1 MNEKLARI
9 FVIVLLLGGSIAI
22 GISWWSDQAGV
33 ITLHARM
40 PEEGGWTPTDLT
52 VEAGQP
58 LHLRLTSDDVIH
70 SFAIGQSDQP
80 AVDIKPGEMTELT
93 LTFDQPGTYTFYCTR
108 WCGANHW
115 RMRGTIVVTGEE
127 TKQVASA
134 PLYVQLGLDI
144 DAAHEAQVIPDE
156 QPSAQRGAEIFAQ
169 FPIPNSQT
177 YQSLDYYRSH
187 SPEQVWQK
195 MREDEML
202 ASYTDQQLWDA
213 VAFIWQSNTTQEALS
228 EAEELYATNC
238 AACHG
243 VSGAGDGVFSG
254 EQAPGTGETH
264 DSPTGHE
271 IVHATDFTDPHHIL
285 STSPAALQ
293 GKLIRGGMGTGMP
306 MWGVIFTEEQ
316 TWSLVSYLYSFQFE
330 EAR

>member
-22 GISWWSDQAGV
+22 GISWWSDQVDV

-40 PEEGGWTPTDLT
+40 PEEGGWPPADLT
-52 VEAGQP
+52 IEAGQP
-58 LHLRLTSDDVIH
+58 LHLHLTSDDVIH

-80 AVDIKPGEMTELT
+80 AVDIKPGEMTKL
-93 LTFDQPGTYTFYCTR
+93 TFYCTR

-115 RMRGTIVVTGEE
+115 RMRGTIIVTGEE
-127 TKQVASA
+127 VEQADES
-134 PLYVQLGLDI
+134 PLYLELGLDI
-144 DAAHEAQVIPDE
+144 DAVHEAQVVPDE
-156 QPSAQRGAEIFAQ
+156 KPSVQRGKETFAQ
-169 FPIPNSQT
+169 FPILNAQT

-187 SPEQVWQK
+187 SPEQVWQE
-195 MREDEML
+195 MRGDEML
-202 ASYTDQQLWDA
+202 TSHTDQ
-213 VAFIWQSNTTQEALS
+213 
-228 EAEELYATNC
+228 AEELYAENC

-254 EQAPGTGETH
+254 EQVPVTGESH
-264 DSPTGHE
+264 DSQTGHE
-271 IVHATDFTDPHHIL
+271 IVHATDFTDPYHIL
-285 STSPAALQ
+285 STSPAASQ

-306 MWGVIFTEEQ
+306 MWGVISTEEQ

-330 EAR
+330 EAQ